1 MERMKSYIP
10 TLTIAGSDSSGGA
23 GIQAD
28 LKAMSALGC
37 YAMSVITATTAQ
49 NTRGVAEVFPIT
61 SAHVEAQLRS
71 VLEDI
76 RPRAIKTG
84 MLFSTDI
91 IQTIARVLEEQC
103 VEIPLVV
110 DPVMVATS
118 GDRLLQNSAIQSYID
133 DLISLATLITPNRP
147 EAEVL
152 SGVRIDSA
160 EQTDLAAQKILQRG
174 AKAVL
179 IKGGHSENDKAIDI
193 LYTQS
198 GVKEVFASDWIETI
212 NTHGTGCTLSAA
224 ITAYL
229 AQGQSLVTSIRMGKE
244 YLTHAL
250 ESGKEI
256 KIGHGHGPV
265 DHFYNPHKSIKR

>member
-1 MERMKSYIP
+1 MKYYIP

-49 NTRGVAEVFPIT
+49 NTTGVTDVFPIT
-61 SAHVEAQLRS
+61 PEHVEAQLKA
-71 VLEDI
+71 VIQDI
-76 RPRAIKTG
+76 RPLAIKTG
-84 MLFSTDI
+84 MLFSSEVIETV
-91 IQTIARVLEEQC
+91 ALVLREQKP
-103 VEIPLVV
+103 EIPLVV

-118 GDRLLQNSAIQSYID
+118 GDRLLKESAISSYIS
-133 DLISLATLITPNRP
+133 DLIPLACLITPNLP

-152 SGVRIDSA
+152 SGVKITS
-160 EQTDLAAQKILQRG
+160 EESMDLAAQKILHNG
-174 AKAVL
+174 ARAVL
-179 IKGGHSENDKAIDI
+179 IKGGHANSNEATDI
-193 LYTQS
+193 LYTQN
-198 GVKEVFASDWIETI
+198 GDREVFTSERIETK

-229 AQGQSLVTSIRMGKE
+229 AQGQTLAQSIQSGKE
-244 YLTHAL
+244 YLTYAL
-250 ESGKEI
+250 RSGKNIE
-256 KIGHGHGPV
+256 IGHGHGPV